1 MKPCA
6 LPAEGKTTSTGT
18 VLITLVLLTG
28 LPLLGALTAG
38 LPLDRYLEFPPLT
51 RYVTPAAFSWPVFLS
66 MALFVL
72 VVVGPILYR
81 IVVSS
86 PPVKDRGLQLQR
98 FPWWGWLGLVWLAGA
113 WLVAWN
119 RFDWAQS
126 LQRHTFTPLWLGYI
140 VVVNALTFKRGGNC
154 LLRDRFTYLFV
165 LFIASA
171 LFWWY
176 FEFLNRFVQNWH
188 YTGIGTFTPGAYVL
202 FGTLSFSTV
211 LPAVVSTRDL
221 LATFPR
227 LTSGLATYIKFPPT
241 NPCRL
246 ASAALIVS
254 AIALANIGRWPDYLF
269 PMLWMA
275 PLMVLVS
282 VQALRGEA
290 HVLKGM
296 ASGNWRSIWLAA
308 LAALVCGFFWELWNW
323 NSLAKWQYAV
333 PFVSRFQLFE
343 MPLLGYAGYLPFG
356 VTCVAL
362 AEVVRS
368 RLIKD

>member
-1 MKPCA
+1 MNTCA
-6 LPAEGKTTSTGT
+6 LPTEGKTTT
-18 VLITLVLLTG
+18 VTLLITLALLIG
-28 LPLLGALTAG
+28 LPLLGAFTAG
-38 LPLDRYLEFPPLT
+38 LPLNRYLEFPPLT
-51 RYVTPAAFSWPVFLS
+51 RYITPAAFSWPVFLS
-66 MALFVL
+66 MAVFVL

-81 IVVSS
+81 ILISS
-86 PPVKDRGLQLQR
+86 SSTKDVPLQTR
-98 FPWWGWLGLVWLAGA
+98 PFPWWGWLGVIWLAGA
-113 WLVAWN
+113 WLLAWN
-119 RFDWAQS
+119 RFDWFEP

-140 VVVNALTFKRGGNC
+140 VVANALTFKRSAEC
-154 LLRDRFTYLFV
+154 LLLNRTTHLV
-165 LFIASA
+165 ALFITSA

-188 YTGIGTFTPGAYVL
+188 YIGIGTFTPGEYAL

-227 LTSGLATYIKFPPT
+227 LTHGMESYIKLRLP

-246 ASAALIVS
+246 ASIALIVS

-269 PMLWMA
+269 PMLWLA

-282 VQALRGEA
+282 VQTLRGEA
-290 HVLKGM
+290 HVLQRL
-296 ASGNWRSIWLAA
+296 ANGNWRSIWLAA

-333 PFVSRFQLFE
+333 PFVHRFQVFE
-343 MPLLGYAGYLPFG
+343 MPLLGYTGYLPFG
-356 VTCVAL
+356 IECIAI
-362 AEVVRS
+362 AEVLR
-368 RLIKD
+368 RKA